1 MTKFSIIG
9 IISLIGGGLLVG
21 FQALSVLMGTDGK
34 WKSMK
39 LITVFD
45 KKYFEW
51 IDNASFFGLERIP
64 EYIVNMRLFI
74 LLLCVGVLFF
84 ALDYF
89 FGKR

>member
-34 WKSMK
+34 RKSMK

-45 KKYFEW
+45 EKYFEW

>member
-9 IISLIGGGLLVG
+9 IISFLGGGLLVG

-74 LLLCVGVLFF
+74 LCLSIGVLFF

-89 FGKR
+89 FGRK

>member
-9 IISLIGGGLLVG
+9 IISFIGGGLLLG
-21 FQALSVLMGTDGK
+21 FQSLSVLMGTDVK
-34 WKSMK
+34 WKSKK

-51 IDNASFFGLERIP
+51 LDSASFFGLERIP

-74 LLLCVGVLFF
+74 LLFCIGILFF
-84 ALDYF
+84 VLDYF

>member
-9 IISLIGGGLLVG
+9 IISFLGDSLLVG
-21 FQALSVLMGTDGK
+21 LQALSVLMGTDGQ

-64 EYIVNMRLFI
+64 EYIVNMRLF
-74 LLLCVGVLFF
+74 LLLFCVGVLFF
-84 ALDYF
+84 VLDYF
-89 FGKR
+89 FGKK